1 MLDTAVTMV
10 YGLSSLVHL
19 SSVRLLRTI
28 IPTLQMRRLTEWLH
42 VILLILICITSP
54 ILSKT
59 KILVVNSYSLNLQ
72 ESAKMS

>member
-28 IPTLQMRRLTEWLH
+28 IPTLQMRRLREWLH

-72 ESAKMS
+72 KSAKMS